1 MNARDAIEQYIL
13 WRRSLGAKLVTQSAV
28 LRHFLKC
35 VDGGVGCDDVTPE
48 QVRAFIAG
56 AGPLTRT
63 RAGKYSALAA
73 FYRYAISRGYA
84 TRWPLPDNEPKRPR
98 VAPPYVYS
106 REEVRRLLDGVERN
120 ARHALQVDADTMR
133 TLILLLYGAGLRGGE
148 ARRLT
153 LADVDLKESVLTVRR
168 SKFFKTRLVPVGPQL
183 AGVLAAYARRR
194 VRRPLPEGRNSTFL
208 ANRDGTPLVEV
219 TVLTSFARLR
229 RRVGIHGAEGC
240 LRPGM
245 HSFRHSFAVHR
256 VTAWY
261 REGAD
266 VQRLLPALS
275 TYLGHAHL
283 SSTQVYLT
291 MTPELL
297 QEASLRL
304 ERHARGGSHA

>member
-1 MNARDAIEQYIL
+1 MNVRDAIEQYIL
-13 WRRSLGAKLVTQSAV
+13 WRRSLGAKLATESSY

-35 VDGGVGCDDVTPE
+35 VDGGVGCDEVTPE

-63 RAGKYSALAA
+63 RSGKYSALAC

-84 TRWPLPDNEPKRPR
+84 TRWPLPGNEPRRPP

-106 REEVRRLLDGVERN
+106 REEVRRLLDGLELH
-120 ARHALQVDADTMR
+120 ARHARQVDADTLR

-153 LADVDLKESVLTVRR
+153 LADVDFKESVLTVRR

-183 AGVLAAYARRR
+183 AGVLAAYAGRRT
-194 VRRPLPEGRNSTFL
+194 RRPLPEGRNSSFL
-208 ANRDGTPLVEV
+208 ANRDGTPLVEM
-219 TVLTSFARLR
+219 TVLHSFAALR
-229 RRVGIHGAEGC
+229 RRVGIHGVEGC
-240 LRPGM
+240 VRPGL
-245 HSFRHSFAVHR
+245 HSLRHSFAVHR

-266 VQRLLPALS
+266 VQRLLPVLS
-275 TYLGHAHL
+275 TYLGHAEL
-283 SSTQVYLT
+283 SSTQVYLS

-304 ERHARGGSHA
+304 ERHARGGNHA